1 MYSDKDNGNLTIA
14 EKQNSASVKQ
24 EKWVYSWNPRDQMT
38 KAEKFTGTS
47 DTYAGKVEYRYCLSC
62 DSALSDR
69 IEYSPT
75 VSTTITSWKRYE
87 YDGLN
92 LLRVDERY
100 DTAGGAIDAND
111 PWRTLEVNTHSPGL
125 VGNLVGK
132 RAYRHTDNDATPNA
146 TYDYV
151 YVYDAVGNLY
161 LVLNDE
167 GGEEYAFSQ
176 DAWGNELSIGSFYG
190 TSWSSARTYGVSE
203 HQTGKWLDPF
213 TGLYFFHHRWYESG
227 LGRWVSREPSS
238 SDGPNLYISVYNSPP
253 NGFDQNGA
261 QSNMEDPYFLWPEE
275 TDRTICV
282 IRLFRHYYRLMKE
295 ANFIGADK
303 YFHCMAHCES
313 KKQCGAGDIARDYG
327 RKREVIDSWLN
338 WFRGKPNDSESDIA
352 ANDLGLACPS
362 DKECKDQCDSVRPK
376 GLPGKY

>member
-1 MYSDKDNGNLTIA
+1 MYTYDDNGNLTIA

-100 DTAGGAIDAND
+100 DTGGGSIDAND

-125 VGNLVGK
+125 VGNLLGK

-161 LVLNDE
+161 LLLNDE

-190 TSWSSARTYGVSE
+190 TAWSSARTYGVSE
-203 HQTGKWLDPF
+203 HQTGKWIDPF

-227 LGRWVSREPSS
+227 VGRWVSRTPLPVQVEQQ
-238 SDGPNLYISVYNSPP
+238 YVSVRNSPP
-253 NGFDQNGA
+253 NGYDPDGRLTQEGLCTGLCAVWSTVKKFVCNDSRSPGAIFAECMMVCMGEGGGGGSIDLPPPGVPPPVSRPIEGGGGGFFPIFVITPSMMEMLLPPHLRCCNRNGA
-261 QSNMEDPYFLWPEE
+261 
-275 TDRTICV
+275 
-282 IRLFRHYYRLMKE
+282 
-295 ANFIGADK
+295 
-303 YFHCMAHCES
+303 
-313 KKQCGAGDIARDYG
+313 
-327 RKREVIDSWLN
+327 
-338 WFRGKPNDSESDIA
+338 
-352 ANDLGLACPS
+352 
-362 DKECKDQCDSVRPK
+362 
-376 GLPGKY
+376 